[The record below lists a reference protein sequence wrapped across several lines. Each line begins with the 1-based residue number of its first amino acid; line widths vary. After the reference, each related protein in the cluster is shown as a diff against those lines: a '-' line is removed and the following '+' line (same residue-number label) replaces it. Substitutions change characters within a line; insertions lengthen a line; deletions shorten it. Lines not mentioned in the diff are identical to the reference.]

1 MILTTYLSHWTL
13 MCVFGH
19 LQTRKKKR
27 FLIYES
33 LTKILGFYIN
43 KITGTA
49 ASDNEKIS

>member
-1 MILTTYLSHWTL
+1 MRVWSSTN
-13 MCVFGH
+13 
-19 LQTRKKKR
+19 KEKKR